1 MSTSMPSAPEN
12 RRIIPLRPSLVPTPA
27 IGEDDASAAHAPEGP
42 PHPPEDAARHY
53 FKFMLPSIPIA
64 TFILTFV
71 LCDVLLGLQSAA
83 IASAAHIVALPE
95 DPSMPLAAALT
106 VSATTGALCVW
117 IYLGYVRLTA
127 RDKAPS

>member
-1 MSTSMPSAPEN
+1 MVPNPATAEDKASGANAPE
-12 RRIIPLRPSLVPTPA
+12 
-27 IGEDDASAAHAPEGP
+27 EP
-42 PHPPEDAARHY
+42 PHPTEDAARHY
-53 FKFMLPSIPIA
+53 LKFMLPSIPIA

-83 IASAAHIVALPE
+83 IASVAHIVALPE
-95 DPSMPLAAALT
+95 DPSLPLAAALT

-127 RDKAPS
+127 HDRTPS